1 MSQNNSGLSHNS
13 VLSQY
18 YNEDDKSKIIN
29 ELKMKNVNQEL
40 LNLIQESA
48 SILEKKVL
56 ENIYHMRYLIK
67 SYDDNNLYSSFM
79 KDVQKEINSFIITGG
94 KRKKTFRKKTKR
106 NTKTKF
112 N

>member
-18 YNEDDKSKIIN
+18 YTEDDKSKMIN
-29 ELKMKNVNQEL
+29 ELKIKNVNQEL

-48 SILEKKVL
+48 FKLEKVV
-56 ENIYHMRYLIK
+56 ENIINMQSLVH
-67 SYDDNNLYSSFM
+67 SYDDSNLYSSFM

-106 NTKTKF
+106 NLKF

>member
-1 MSQNNSGLSHNS
+1 MNENISGLSHNL

-29 ELKMKNVNQEL
+29 DLKMKNVNQEL

-48 SILEKKVL
+48 FNLEKVL
-56 ENIYHMRYLIK
+56 ENIYHMQDLIK
-67 SYDDNNLYSSFM
+67 TYDDNNLYSSFM

>member
-18 YNEDDKSKIIN
+18 YNQDEIKSKIIN
-29 ELKMKNVNQEL
+29 ELKMQNVNQEL

-48 SILEKKVL
+48 SILEKVL
-56 ENIYHMRYLIK
+56 ENIYRMQKLAEPL
-67 SYDDNNLYSSFM
+67 DDNKLYSAFM
-79 KDVQKEINSFIITGG
+79 RDVQKEINSFIITGG